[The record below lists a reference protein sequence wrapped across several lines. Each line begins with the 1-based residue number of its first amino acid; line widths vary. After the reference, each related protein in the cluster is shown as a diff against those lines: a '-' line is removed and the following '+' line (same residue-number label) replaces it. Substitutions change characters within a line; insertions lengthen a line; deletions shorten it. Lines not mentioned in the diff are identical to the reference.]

1 MADLSRVGLVSR
13 VILHW
18 PLVFVAWGKI
28 PLSYSIRTAAFAAM
42 LRPFQAD
49 STETLWCLLCCVV
62 LELCRRANLT
72 DVGAAPTRRL
82 PVAQEWGLPSGAA
95 GTEAT
100 PPTSSAASAAAL
112 EDITDAVE
120 MDPVLIANDAEVPT
134 SAEIMYN
141 PFDRPSGEEVV
152 EAIPRDRSRSHS
164 RSRSA

>member
-13 VILHW
+13 ATLPW
-18 PLVFVAWGKI
+18 PLVFVAWGKK
-28 PLSYSIRTAAFAAM
+28 PLIYSICTAAFAAM

-72 DVGAAPTRRL
+72 DGETAPTRRL

-95 GTEAT
+95 GAEAT
-100 PPTSSAASAAAL
+100 PPTSSAASAAVL

-120 MDPVLIANDAEVPT
+120 MDPVLIANDAEVLT

-141 PFDRPSGEEVV
+141 PFDRPSDEEVV